1 MKAFEKT
8 IDLQMWPQNA
18 SWFTRQLFIISSEF
32 SCLAQP
38 KRLLGLEGLQQ
49 ALLSFLVTSK
59 EEEGEGR
66 QRLLSQKRKG
76 SLTWPAARR
85 RKHSIY
91 TVVYVTQFWK
101 AVLQQASKLL
111 PSKAA
116 GRRLLLSF
124 FFYGVQRIQCGKEGP
139 CPSNWSPTTTLL
151 CSSIA
156 MCLLLDWPSS
166 STLAAASNWAAA
178 HQRELALSD
187 YSTHSLSSSVHDFG

>member
-1 MKAFEKT
+1 MKANFLKWKVKAFEKT

-18 SWFTRQLFIISSEF
+18 SWFTRQLLIISSEF

-59 EEEGEGR
+59 EEGEGR

-101 AVLQQASKLL
+101 AVLQQASSFQARLQAGGCCFLSSSMEYRESNAEK
-111 PSKAA
+111 KAHA
-116 GRRLLLSF
+116 HPT
-124 FFYGVQRIQCGKEGP
+124 GP
-139 CPSNWSPTTTLL
+139 TTLL

-156 MCLLLDWPSS
+156 MPPSS
-166 STLAAASNWAAA
+166 LA
-178 HQRELALSD
+178 
-187 YSTHSLSSSVHDFG
+187 F

>member
-1 MKAFEKT
+1 MKANFKVKSESFWK
-8 IDLQMWPQNA
+8 DNWSFKMWPQNA

-101 AVLQQASKLL
+101 AVLQQASSFQARLQE
-111 PSKAA
+111 AA
-116 GRRLLLSF
+116 AFFLLLWSTENPM
-124 FFYGVQRIQCGKEGP
+124 RKRRPMPIQLVP
-139 CPSNWSPTTTLL
+139 YYYS
-151 CSSIA
+151 A
-156 MCLLLDWPSS
+156 M
-166 STLAAASNWAAA
+166 
-178 HQRELALSD
+178 Q
-187 YSTHSLSSSVHDFG
+187 